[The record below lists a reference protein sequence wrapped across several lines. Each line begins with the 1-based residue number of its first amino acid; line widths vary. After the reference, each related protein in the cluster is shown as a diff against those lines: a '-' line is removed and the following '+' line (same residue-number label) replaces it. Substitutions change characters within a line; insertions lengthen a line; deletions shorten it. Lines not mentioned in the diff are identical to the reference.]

1 MKIRIEFTVDV
12 IKENMEI
19 LLEDLNITDETVR
32 EYVQSY
38 FSSLEDLLEEHV
50 LNNVGLPALTN
61 EGQ

>member
-61 EGQ
+61 ERR

>member
-61 EGQ
+61 ERK

>member
-1 MKIRIEFTVDV
+1 
-12 IKENMEI
+12 MEI